1 MSAALKPAF
10 KPALVLATAFLA
22 MVVPARAQ
30 EAAANSPSVA
40 FRVTRF
46 DPADR
51 PPPKFS
57 AGTGEA
63 KVEMEVPLTHIAG
76 PFKAALRDGVY
87 LDLWGDSAE
96 KPAISLEI
104 KPAERENLLL
114 VFFPEGEGF
123 RAMKILASP
132 DRIKGGDRYIINTTP
147 DEIGIKLGDSPP
159 VLVPSAKTGLLAGP
173 AGGKVVTLPVVVNR
187 KQDGKW
193 TLAST
198 EDWPCE
204 PRFRK
209 FLIAYL
215 SPRTRQLVFHSV
227 SELAEPPPAAAP

>member
-1 MSAALKPAF
+1 MPAVLKPALLLA
-10 KPALVLATAFLA
+10 ALFAIVH
-22 MVVPARAQ
+22 PARAQ
-30 EAAANSPSVA
+30 EATAPTVS

-63 KVEMEVPLTHIAG
+63 KVEIEVPLTHIAG
-76 PFKAALRDGVY
+76 PFKAALRDGVH
-87 LDLWGDSAE
+87 LDLWGDSTE
-96 KPAISLEI
+96 KPAVSLEI
-104 KPAERENLLL
+104 KPAEREHLLL
-114 VFFPEGEGF
+114 VFFPEGNGF
-123 RAMKILASP
+123 RAMKVLASP
-132 DRIKGGDRYIINTTP
+132 DRVKGGDRFIINTTP
-147 DEIGIKLGDSPP
+147 DEIGIKLGNAAP
-159 VLVPSAKTGLLAGP
+159 VLIPSAKTGLLAGP
-173 AGGKVVTLPVVVNR
+173 PGGKATTLPVIVNR
-187 KQDGKW
+187 KLDGKW

-215 SPRTRQLVFHSV
+215 SPRSRQLVFHSV
-227 SELAEPPPAAAP
+227 SELAEPPAGDAP